1 MVNCDVC
8 GHVNPVGVQ
17 YCENCGVELRASVAE
32 VVTPVVVP
40 VAVPVTPA
48 VVETPALET
57 SVVETPA
64 LETPIIETPVI
75 ETPII
80 ETPVIETPVLETP
93 PLEMPIL
100 DLTVTE
106 TPVVAT
112 PVLETPPLETSVV
125 ETPPLET
132 PVVAATVPV
141 VEAEVEAG
149 VGSSETLTPAK
160 LGIKKFGS
168 LTGES
173 IPLLGAHMTVGRF
186 DPSSGPVDID
196 VSTLAGAEHI
206 SRRHAEMFFADGVWQ
221 VRDLGSTNGVFIKAA
236 GQAAFSPR
244 LQAPYRLNNGDE
256 IAFGNMILVFQAG

>member
-1 MVNCDVC
+1 MINCDVC

-17 YCENCGVELRASVAE
+17 YCENCGVELRAAVPVA

-40 VAVPVTPA
+40 M
-48 VVETPALET
+48 TPALE
-57 SVVETPA
+57 VPVIEVPMVELPHT
-64 LETPIIETPVI
+64 ENI

-80 ETPVIETPVLETP
+80 ETPALETPNIETPNIEMP
-93 PLEMPIL
+93 PLEMPQI

-106 TPVVAT
+106 TPVVAA
-112 PVLETPPLETSVV
+112 PVLEK
-125 ETPPLET
+125 PLET
-132 PVVAATVPV
+132 PVVHAPDT
-141 VEAEVEAG
+141 
-149 VGSSETLTPAK
+149 GSSETLTPAK

-173 IPLLGAHMTVGRF
+173 IPLLGAHLTVGRF

-206 SRRHAEMFFADGVWQ
+206 SRRHAEMFFAEGAWQ